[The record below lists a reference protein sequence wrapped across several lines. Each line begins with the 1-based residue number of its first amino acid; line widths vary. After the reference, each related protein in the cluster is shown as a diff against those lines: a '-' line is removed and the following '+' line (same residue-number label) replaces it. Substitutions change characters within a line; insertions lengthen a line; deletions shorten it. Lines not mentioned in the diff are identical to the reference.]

1 MLADMALNSSSNLP
15 PQAFR
20 DQSHLLATPR
30 YPPFNETTMSTP
42 ITREHFISPDHVLTA
57 LRGPN
62 WPHAPAMMSIVTDD
76 GQLTDVPVPAEW
88 VQRGTLPEGFAVDFL
103 FDPEELVL
111 KVKNS
116 GKNYIE

>member
-1 MLADMALNSSSNLP
+1 
-15 PQAFR
+15 
-20 DQSHLLATPR
+20 
-30 YPPFNETTMSTP
+30 MSTP
-42 ITREHFISPDHVLTA
+42 ITREYFISPDHVLTA

-116 GKNYIE
+116 GKFYME